1 MLSVVVLISGTGS
14 NLLALLKAIENP
26 LVPVRVLAVGSDG
39 AAPGLAHADLYGIP
53 TFVVERG
60 KFPNRESW
68 GRRLQETVES
78 YNPDLIALAGFM
90 KILPPQFID
99 RFSPNMINIHA
110 SMLPLFPGANAVRDT
125 LAAGVTETGATIH
138 VVDAGMDTGPII
150 EQRKVPVMHGDDIA
164 TLHERIKVHER
175 DMLIQTIIGVAEKR
189 IDLASI

>member
-60 KFPNRESW
+60 KFPDRESW

-78 YNPDLIALAGFM
+78 YNPDLVALAGFM
-90 KILPPQFID
+90 KILPPKFID
-99 RFSPNMINIHA
+99 RFSPNLINIHA

-138 VVDAGMDTGPII
+138 IVDAGMDTGPII
-150 EQRKVPVMHGDDIA
+150 EQRKVPVMPGDDIQ

-175 DMLIQTIIGVAEKR
+175 DMLIQTIIGVAENR
-189 IDLASI
+189 INLASI

>member
-1 MLSVVVLISGTGS
+1 MISGTGS

-53 TFVVERG
+53 TFVVERR
-60 KFPNRESW
+60 KFANRESW

-99 RFSPNMINIHA
+99 RFSPNIINIHA

-150 EQRKVPVMHGDDIA
+150 EQRKVPVMPGDDIA

>member
-60 KFPNRESW
+60 KFANRESW

-99 RFSPNMINIHA
+99 RFSPNIINIHA

-150 EQRKVPVMHGDDIA
+150 EQRKVPVMPGDDIA
-164 TLHERIKVHER
+164 TLHERIKVQER